1 MSGWSGPALFRRLPK
16 LCYHPASSP
25 IAMLADCDE
34 FPDLRDDLHFLAEVL
49 QPQFEKC
56 DIEALREQ
64 NRYRRQ
70 QLVLLAGGTIGAILG
85 ALQAAFDK
93 VTWLGWLVV
102 AITLFL
108 VFFMRTTGRRHALQ
122 HYAEQRTRAERLRS
136 LYFQYVTRVDRYT
149 GQTRKER
156 LRADVKDILARDLA

>member
-1 MSGWSGPALFRRLPK
+1 MSGWNGPALFRRLPK
-16 LCYHPASSP
+16 LCYHLASSP
-25 IAMLADCDE
+25 IAMLTDCDE

-102 AITLFL
+102 AITL
-108 VFFMRTTGRRHALQ
+108 VFGVLHEDHRTPSRPPALCRAAHPGRATPQPLFPVRHP
-122 HYAEQRTRAERLRS
+122 RRS
-136 LYFQYVTRVDRYT
+136 LYR
-149 GQTRKER
+149 
-156 LRADVKDILARDLA
+156 

>member
-1 MSGWSGPALFRRLPK
+1 MSEWNGPALFRRLPK
-16 LCYHPASSP
+16 LCYRPASSP
-25 IAMLADCDE
+25 IVPLAAYKQ
-34 FPDLRDDLHFLAEVL
+34 FPDLKDDLHFLAEVL
-49 QPQFEKC
+49 QPEFQKC
-56 DIEALREQ
+56 DVEALREQ

-70 QLVLLAGGTIGAILG
+70 QLTLLAGGTIGAILG
-85 ALQAAFDK
+85 AFQAAFDK

-108 VFFMRTTGRRHALQ
+108 VFFVRIAGRRHALQ

-149 GQTRKER
+149 GETRAER
-156 LRADVKDILARDLA
+156 LRADVKNILAKDLA